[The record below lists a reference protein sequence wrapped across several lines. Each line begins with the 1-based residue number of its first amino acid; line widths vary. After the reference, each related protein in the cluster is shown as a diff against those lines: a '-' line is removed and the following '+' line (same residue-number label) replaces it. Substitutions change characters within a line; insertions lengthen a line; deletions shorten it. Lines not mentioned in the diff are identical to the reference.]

1 MSTKLAGQYLVVSG
15 EKSDGLAVYR
25 VDQANGNLSEPRVS
39 PAGKGANWI
48 EIVEVRQDD

>member
-1 MSTKLAGQYLVVSG
+1 LQDNISSFPAR
-15 EKSDGLAVYR
+15 KSDRLAVYR

-48 EIVEVRQDD
+48 EIVEVREDD